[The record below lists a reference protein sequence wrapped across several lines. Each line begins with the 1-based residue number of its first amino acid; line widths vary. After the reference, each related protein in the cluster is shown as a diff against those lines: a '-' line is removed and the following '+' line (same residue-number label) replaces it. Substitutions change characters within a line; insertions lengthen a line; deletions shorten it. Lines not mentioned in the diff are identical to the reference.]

1 MKKLIYILFVFL
13 LIVSCQKAIEF
24 DLPDVEQTLVIE
36 ATVESGLPPRI
47 ILTNSQGYFDPIDSL
62 SLLTLFVPDAQVTL
76 FDGDTT
82 FILDYSFVFNNG
94 LFLPGYTTNDPNAI
108 GQFGK
113 EAMGCQNLRLVASD
127 SVISILQKRN
137 LMHPFVIADYTSEGK
152 PNLEQGGVR
161 FDFIPVPHRDDTS
174 DTHAI
179 LISGEKKRVL
189 FLPDH
194 DDWEQTLESVG
205 YSNPNDWF
213 QALGATHVLLDATF
227 WNGDELSGRD
237 MTEVPHPTVEDT
249 LERVR
254 NGALGGPEII
264 LIHLNHT
271 NPLNNPDSPQSR
283 LIGVAGHSIG
293 RRGWRIDL

>member
-1 MKKLIYILFVFL
+1 MDNLAPTLTILGTAQDGGVPQAGCGCSNCIAAFENSQRARFP
-13 LIVSCQKAIEF
+13 VSLGISDNEGGMH
-24 DLPDVEQTLVIE
+24 LIE
-36 ATVESGLPPRI
+36 ATRALPEQLKIWANACGL
-47 ILTNSQGYFDPIDSL
+47 DSPVRPD
-62 SLLTLFVPDAQVTL
+62 SVLLTHAHL
-76 FDGDTT
+76 GH
-82 FILDYSFVFNNG
+82 IEG
-94 LFLPGYTTNDPNAI
+94 I

-137 LMHPFVIADYTSEGK
+137 LMHPFVRADYTPEGK